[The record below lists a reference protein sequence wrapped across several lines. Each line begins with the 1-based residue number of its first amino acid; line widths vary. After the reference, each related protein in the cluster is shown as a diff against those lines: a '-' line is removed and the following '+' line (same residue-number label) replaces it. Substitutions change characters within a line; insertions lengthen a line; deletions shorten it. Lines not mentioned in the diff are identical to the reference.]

1 MRRSLL
7 SLLAAVVL
15 LPAASGHSA
24 AGRPG
29 STDRP
34 GSAGR
39 PGSADR
45 PGSAGRSASTPN
57 ETRNEH
63 SFRRISRNEHSFRR
77 MRRPAQ
83 RPGRGLSSAWRLRP
97 GKVVRRLPRAGRQL
111 PTGAGRLER
120 RVLDG
125 RELLVYLPPGYRA
138 GERRRYPVL
147 ILQDGQNLFGEG
159 TGSWQVHRAIDAEVQ
174 AGRAEP
180 VIVIG
185 VPAQPSHEGRV
196 AEYAVHRDEGEQ
208 LGGGGAAY
216 IEFVADRLV
225 PWVRRELPVRE
236 GARHVAIGGSSMGAR
251 IALEA
256 ALARPD
262 VFGKV
267 MALSPSVWFND
278 AEILRRVEGSESLPA
293 SAEIYLDSGGSGR
306 SRDDADNVLRLRD
319 ALMARSFQ
327 HGSWDAPRQRAPR
340 RLWHWF
346 QADHQHDETAW
357 RERFPRALRVM
368 FPAD

>member
-1 MRRSLL
+1 MSPGSVRRSLL
-7 SLLAAVVL
+7 ALLAAAAVL
-15 LPAASGHSA
+15 LAAPSGRSA
-24 AGRPG
+24 AGRPASG
-29 STDRP
+29 RP
-34 GSAGR
+34 ASGRPSAGR
-39 PGSADR
+39 P
-45 PGSAGRSASTPN
+45 ASTPA

-77 MRRPAQ
+77 VRRAVR
-83 RPGRGLSSAWRLRP
+83 RPGRGLSTVLQLRP
-97 GKVVRRLPRAGRQL
+97 GKVVRRLPRQL
-111 PTGAGRLER
+111 PSGAGRLER

-138 GERRRYPVL
+138 GDRRRYPVL

-159 TGSWQVHRAIDAEVQ
+159 SGSWQVHRAIDAEVQ

-185 VPAQPSHEGRV
+185 VSAQPSHEGRV
-196 AEYAVHRDEGEQ
+196 AEYAVRRDEGEQ

-225 PWVRRELPVRE
+225 PWLRRELPVRN

-267 MALSPSVWFND
+267 MALSPSVWFDD
-278 AEILRRVEGSESLPA
+278 AEILRRVEGGESLPA

-306 SRDDADNVLRLRD
+306 SRDDADNVFRLRD

>member
-1 MRRSLL
+1 M
-7 SLLAAVVL
+7 
-15 LPAASGHSA
+15 
-24 AGRPG
+24 
-29 STDRP
+29 
-34 GSAGR
+34 
-39 PGSADR
+39 
-45 PGSAGRSASTPN
+45 
-57 ETRNEH
+57 
-63 SFRRISRNEHSFRR
+63 
-77 MRRPAQ
+77 
-83 RPGRGLSSAWRLRP
+83 RP
-97 GKVVRRLPRAGRQL
+97 GKLARPLRARVQRAAPSG
-111 PTGAGRLER
+111 PGHLER
-120 RVLDG
+120 RVVDG
-125 RELLVYLPPGYRA
+125 RELFIYLPPGYRT
-138 GERRRYPVL
+138 GDRRRYPVL

-159 TGSWQVHRAIDAEVQ
+159 ASSWQVHRAIDAEVQ

-185 VPAQPSHEGRV
+185 IPAQPSHEARV
-196 AEYAVHRDEGEQ
+196 AEYAVHRDEAEQ
-208 LGGGGAAY
+208 LGGAGAAY
-216 IEFVADRLV
+216 IDFVADRLV
-225 PWVRRELPVRE
+225 PWLRRELPVRD

-278 AEILRRVEGSESLPA
+278 GELLRRVESGNQLPD

-306 SRDDADNVLRLRD
+306 SHDDADNVFRLRD

-327 HGSWDAPRQRAPR
+327 HGSWQAPKERAQRR
-340 RLWHWF
+340 IWHWF
-346 QADHQHDETAW
+346 EAGHQHDESAW

>member
-1 MRRSLL
+1 
-7 SLLAAVVL
+7 
-15 LPAASGHSA
+15 
-24 AGRPG
+24 
-29 STDRP
+29 
-34 GSAGR
+34 
-39 PGSADR
+39 
-45 PGSAGRSASTPN
+45 
-57 ETRNEH
+57 
-63 SFRRISRNEHSFRR
+63 
-77 MRRPAQ
+77 
-83 RPGRGLSSAWRLRP
+83 
-97 GKVVRRLPRAGRQL
+97 
-111 PTGAGRLER
+111 
-120 RVLDG
+120 VLDG

-138 GERRRYPVL
+138 GDRRRYPVL

-159 TGSWQVHRAIDAEVQ
+159 AGSWQVHRAIDAEVQ

-185 VPAQPSHEGRV
+185 VPAPPSHEGRV
-196 AEYAVHRDEGEQ
+196 AEYAVHRDEREE

-216 IEFVADRLV
+216 IDFVADRLV
-225 PWVRRELPVRE
+225 PWLRRELPVRD

-256 ALARPD
+256 ALSRPD

-278 AEILRRVEGSESLPA
+278 AELLRRVQAGDPLPD

-306 SRDDADNVLRLRD
+306 SRDDADNVFRLRD

-327 HGSWDAPRQRAPR
+327 HGSWDAPKERAPR
-340 RLWHWF
+340 RIWHWF
-346 QADHQHDETAW
+346 EPGHQHDETAW